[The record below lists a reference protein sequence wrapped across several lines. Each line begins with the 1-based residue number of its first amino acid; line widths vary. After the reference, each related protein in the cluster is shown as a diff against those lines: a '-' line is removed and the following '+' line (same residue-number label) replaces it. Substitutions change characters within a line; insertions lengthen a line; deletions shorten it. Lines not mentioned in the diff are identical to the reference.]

1 MAQDTNTTIITGR
14 LTKDPELK
22 ATNGGSHYCRFSV
35 ANNYAVKQGET
46 WVDKVNFF
54 EVVAWGRQA
63 ETIHKYVTKGQKL
76 LIEGALRWSSWE
88 HDGKK
93 HSKVE
98 ILMERFEFMGAKPDG
113 REEPQGDPAAAAHF
127 DGMNDDDI
135 PF

>member
-22 ATNGGSHYCRFSV
+22 STNSGTYFCRFSV
-35 ANNYAVKQGET
+35 ANNYSVKQGDQ
-46 WVDKVNFF
+46 WVEKANFF
-54 EVVAWGRQA
+54 DVVAWGKQA
-63 ETIHKYVTKGQKL
+63 ETIHKYVQKGQKL

-88 HDGKK
+88 HEGKK

-98 ILMERFEFMGAKPDG
+98 ILLERFEFMGAKPDG
-113 REEPQGDPAAAAHF
+113 QSEPHGDPAAAAAF
-127 DGMNDDDI
+127 NADDSDI